1 MRWKSK
7 VTAARALS
15 ARLAAPSST
24 HPQEM
29 EKLEAVEKQGCAGWI
44 FTWLE
49 LGVDSSSAQGGK
61 DGFMQA
67 WLIGRALVL

>member
-7 VTAARALS
+7 VTAVRALS

-49 LGVDSSSAQGGK
+49 LGVGSSPTKGGK
-61 DGFMQA
+61 DCFMQA
-67 WLIGRALVL
+67 QLIGRALVL

>member
-7 VTAARALS
+7 VTAAWALS
-15 ARLAAPSST
+15 ARSAAPSSP
-24 HPQEM
+24 HPREM
-29 EKLEAVEKQGCAGWI
+29 EKLEAVRNRGWAGWI

-49 LGVDSSSAQGGK
+49 PGADSDPTQGGK
-61 DGFMQA
+61 EVFMQA

>member
-15 ARLAAPSST
+15 ARSAAPSSP

-49 LGVDSSSAQGGK
+49 LGVDSNPNRWFHASTANREGISPIN
-61 DGFMQA
+61 
-67 WLIGRALVL
+67 L